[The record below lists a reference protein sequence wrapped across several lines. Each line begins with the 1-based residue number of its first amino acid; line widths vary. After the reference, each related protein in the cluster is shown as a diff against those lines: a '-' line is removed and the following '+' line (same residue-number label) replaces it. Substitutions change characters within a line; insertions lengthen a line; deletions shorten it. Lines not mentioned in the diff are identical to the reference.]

1 MASSEELTRFEGSC
15 MLVSET
21 VGQLEVSSMQ
31 QNVEKKC
38 TLILIN

>member
-31 QNVEKKC
+31 QNVEKSA
-38 TLILIN
+38 LLY